1 MGKRGHTIES
11 RPANFGG
18 NQNPE
23 GHTNVALTRQKRMF
37 SKAMLVEM
45 LSQGFDESGGPKRLR
60 KVARKVWD
68 LAEDGTQWAVEFIR
82 DGLEGKP
89 ADRPEGEG
97 VSYTGVKIMIVDA
110 TDGRFA
116 GGKSITVDSAEGTA
130 TVTRTQ

>member
-11 RPANFGG
+11 RPEGFGG

-23 GHTNVALTRQKRMF
+23 GISNPALTKQRRMF
-37 SKAMLVEM
+37 SKSMLMEV
-45 LSQGFDESGGPKRLR
+45 LSQGYDESGNPKRLR
-60 KVARKVWD
+60 KIAKKVLD
-68 LAEDGTQWAVEFIR
+68 LAEEGEQWAVEFIR
-82 DGLEGKP
+82 DSFDGKP